1 MKIFKNTKILF
12 VLVLL
17 SGLLIGY
24 SQQSEQNALAK
35 SANKK
40 DKSIVGIIGPMAEEI
55 EILHSHMDVK
65 KTEEIAG
72 MTFYEG
78 TLKGQKIVLVQ
89 SGIGKV
95 NATMAAQLLV
105 DHFDVDKLINS
116 GIAGAIHPDV
126 NLGDI
131 VISTDTVQHDMDET
145 AKGYEPGLIPGFKTA
160 YYQADAE
167 LISLAEEA
175 ANNLP
180 NGTNVF
186 KGRIATGDQ
195 FIASAEK
202 SQWILDTFNA
212 YVVEMEGGAVGQ
224 VAYLNNIP
232 YVVIRSA
239 SDDAGEE
246 AVMKWEDFKQMAV
259 TNSSSIIENMLENME

>member
-1 MKIFKNTKILF
+1 MNILKNTKHLLLIL
-12 VLVLL
+12 LCG
-17 SGLLIGY
+17 SLLIGC
-24 SQQSEQNALAK
+24 SQQGVENAPPEPK
-35 SANKK
+35 DAN
-40 DKSIVGIIGPMAEEI
+40 IVGIIGPMAEEI
-55 EILHSHMDVK
+55 EILHSHMEVEE
-65 KTEEIAG
+65 TEDIAG
-72 MTFYEG
+72 MTFYKG
-78 TLKGQKIVLVQ
+78 TLKGQNIVLVQ

-105 DHFDVDKLINS
+105 SHFNVDKLINS

-145 AKGYEPGLIPGFKTA
+145 AKGYEPGIIPRMDIGYFN
-160 YYQADAE
+160 ADEE
-167 LISLAEEA
+167 LIALAEEA
-175 ANNLP
+175 AKNLP
-180 NGTNVF
+180 EGTNVF

-202 SQWILDTFNA
+202 SEWILNTFNA

-224 VAYLNNIP
+224 VAHLNEIP
-232 YVVIRSA
+232 YLVIRSA

-259 TNSSSIIENMLENME
+259 NNSSSIIENMLENME